1 MKLIPALSLTALAAA
16 ASAQTAP
23 AAAPA
28 AKQSFSYDRVVV
40 NYVSV
45 SGESDAA
52 DKGVAVFA
60 QASLGKGFYLTGTAT
75 NLDNIDGDNASTG
88 ASLGFAFSL
97 PKALG
102 ISTDVNLEVG
112 HDTYAVGLRALLGG
126 GLELGLAYG
135 TSDGNEIADTTR
147 YSNNTFTVSAIY
159 SLGQFV
165 KGLTLNASYADETNG
180 GDFISTFGIGY
191 NF

>member
-1 MKLIPALSLTALAAA
+1 MKHIPVLALTVLTAA

-28 AKQSFSYDRVVV
+28 AKQSFSYDRVVL
-40 NYVSV
+40 NFVSV
-45 SGESDAA
+45 SGEAGEA
-52 DKGVAVFA
+52 DSGVAVFG
-60 QASLGKGFYLTGTAT
+60 QATLGHGFYLTAAAT
-75 NLDNIDGDNASTG
+75 NLDNGAPDGDNSTTT
-88 ASLGFAFSL
+88 AALGYAFSL

-102 ISTDVNLEVG
+102 ISTDLNLELG
-112 HDTYAVGLRALLGG
+112 HDSYAAGIRALLGG
-126 GLELGLAYG
+126 GLEVGLAYG
-135 TSDGNEIADTTR
+135 KNDGVP
-147 YSNNTFTVSAIY
+147 NNTLTVSAIY

-180 GDFISTFGIGY
+180 GDFITTFGIGY

>member
-1 MKLIPALSLTALAAA
+1 MKHIPVLALTVLTAA

-28 AKQSFSYDRVVV
+28 AKQSFSYDRVVL

-45 SGESDAA
+45 SGEANAA
-52 DKGVAVFA
+52 DKGVSVFA
-60 QASLGKGFYLTGTAT
+60 QATLGKGLYVSGSAT
-75 NLDNIDGDNASTG
+75 NLENTAVTGDNATTS
-88 ASLGFAFSL
+88 ASLGWAYSL
-97 PKALG
+97 PKLAG
-102 ISTDVNLEVG
+102 IASDLNLELG
-112 HDTYAVGLRALLGG
+112 HDSYAVGVRALLGG

-135 TSDGNEIADTTR
+135 KNDDGESD
-147 YSNNTFTVSAIY
+147 NTLTVSAIY

-165 KGLTLNASYADETNG
+165 KGLTLNASYADQTSG
-180 GDFISTFGIGY
+180 GDFITTFGIGY